1 MMEKLFSS
9 KARVEIMKLFL
20 FNPHDSYYQ
29 SQISFLTR
37 QPIRAVQRELERF
50 TSIGLITRS
59 VQGNRS
65 YYKINTKCPIF
76 GELKSIF
83 FKTVGLAK
91 VLQEHLTEKEDIN
104 IAFIYGSYAK
114 GRENLMSD
122 IDLMVIG
129 NITSRRLSSVLAEAK
144 RGLSREINYV
154 VFTEEEF
161 KQKVEGKDHFVNS
174 VLNDKKIFLVG
185 NRDELKKATRSR

>member
-9 KARVEIMKLFL
+9 KARVEILKLFL
-20 FNPHDSYYQ
+20 FNAPDSYYQ
-29 SQISFLTR
+29 SQISSLTR
-37 QPIRAVQRELERF
+37 QPIRAVQRELERL
-50 TSIGLITRS
+50 TNIGLIAKS
-59 VQGNRS
+59 VQGNRF
-65 YYKINTKCPIF
+65 YYKVNTRCPIF

-83 FKTVGLAK
+83 FKTMGLAK
-91 VLQEHLTEKEDIN
+91 VLKVHLTEKEDIK

-114 GRENLMSD
+114 GDENLMSD

-129 NITSRRLSSVLAEAK
+129 NISSRRLSSVLAETK
-144 RGLSREINYV
+144 KELGREINFV
-154 VFTEEEF
+154 MFTKREF
-161 KQKVEGKDHFVNS
+161 RQKVKSRDHFIDS

>member
-9 KARVEIMKLFL
+9 KARVEILKLFL
-20 FNPHDSYYQ
+20 FNAHDSYYQ
-29 SQISFLTR
+29 SQISSLTR
-37 QPIRAVQRELERF
+37 QPIRAVQRELERL
-50 TSIGLITRS
+50 THIGLIAKS
-59 VQGNRS
+59 VQGNRF
-65 YYKINTKCPIF
+65 YYRVNTRCPIF

-83 FKTVGLAK
+83 FKTMGLAK
-91 VLQEHLTEKEDIN
+91 VLKEHLTEKEDIK

-114 GRENLMSD
+114 GDENLMSD

-129 NITSRRLSSVLAEAK
+129 NISSRRLSSVLAEAK
-144 RGLSREINYV
+144 KELGREINFV
-154 VFTEEEF
+154 MFTKREF
-161 KQKVEGKDHFVNS
+161 RQKVKSRDHFIDS